1 VKEVV
6 VAIYAELAA
15 EQSVA
20 QAESRIALQS
30 LLREATSSHVMSVA
44 GTRALARILPTSD
57 PAYAEDGRKSK
68 TKSPSK

>member
-15 EQSVA
+15 EQSIA
-20 QAESRIALQS
+20 QAESRVALQS
-30 LLREATSSHVMSVA
+30 LLREAMSSHVMSVA

-57 PAYAEDGRKSK
+57 PAYAEDGRKYQYCWIEL
-68 TKSPSK
+68 

>member
-1 VKEVV
+1 MV
-6 VAIYAELAA
+6 VAIYAELAS

-20 QAESRIALQS
+20 QTESRVALQS

-57 PAYAEDGRKSK
+57 PAYAEDGRIQQQKLKNS
-68 TKSPSK
+68 